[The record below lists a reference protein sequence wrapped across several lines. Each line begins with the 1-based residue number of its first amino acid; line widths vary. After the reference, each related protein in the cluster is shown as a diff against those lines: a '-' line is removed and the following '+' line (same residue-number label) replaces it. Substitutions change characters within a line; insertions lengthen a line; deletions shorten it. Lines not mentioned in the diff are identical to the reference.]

1 MENRPE
7 NKKEAPGNPT
17 QKDKMELPGQ
27 QPQSPK
33 KEKENKKDK
42 KEDDPGPI
50 GKQQYG
56 NPKNQSGKNTSPDSE
71 D

>member
-1 MENRPE
+1 MENHPD
-7 NKKEAPGNPT
+7 NKKEAPGKPE

-27 QPQSPK
+27 QPQPPKKEGK
-33 KEKENKKDK
+33 KEKE
-42 KEDDPGPI
+42 EEDPGPI

-56 NPKNQSGKNTSPDSE
+56 NPKNQSGKNTPPESE